1 MNSDWAIKF
10 PLAKLLHKS
19 SSTSDHSPL
28 ILQMVAKKKRAKS
41 KRCFRFESMWLK
53 DSKCGEIVTEAWNEG
68 LVDVSSHPLVSCLN
82 SCRTR
87 LQAWNRDEF
96 GHVGKE
102 IARLQKLLE
111 YLVM

>member
-1 MNSDWAIKF
+1 M
-10 PLAKLLHKS
+10 AKLLHKS

-82 SCRTR
+82 SCKTI

-96 GHVGKE
+96 GHVEKE
-102 IARLQKLLE
+102 IARL
-111 YLVM
+111 